1 MAWYQFVG
9 QLQGAEQGT
18 VKQLQDINHAGEY
31 TIETK
36 ECSGCLVSLK
46 IVSDDEQ
53 ISKKDWT
60 LEDLRELESKLVLIT
75 RQSSSWK
82 NEKECFQEVN
92 IKCNFRSQLLK
103 ENYSLFIIS
112 S

>member
-18 VKQLQDINHAGEY
+18 VKQLQDINQTGEY
-31 TIETK
+31 IIETK

-46 IVSDDEQ
+46 IVSDDKQ

-60 LEDLRELESKLVLIT
+60 LEDLHELESKLVLIT

-82 NEKECFQEVN
+82 NEKDCFQEVS
-92 IKCNFRSQLLK
+92 IKCSFGSQLLK
-103 ENYSLFIIS
+103 EIMVYL
-112 S
+112 